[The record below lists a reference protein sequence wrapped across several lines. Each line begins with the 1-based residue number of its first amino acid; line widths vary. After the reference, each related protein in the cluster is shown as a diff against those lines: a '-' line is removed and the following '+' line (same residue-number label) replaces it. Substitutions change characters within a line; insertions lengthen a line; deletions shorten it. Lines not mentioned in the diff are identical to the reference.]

1 LVRKNKSEGANERDM
16 DAVVAV
22 HNNMNENTWRQ
33 VLAWEKLHDETYSAD
48 PSTGRN
54 PKLLRFLGRPDE
66 YSPKARLKMLFG
78 HPAPFDRHD
87 WTVDRAGEE
96 VRYVI
101 DYYHDESAVTK
112 DQMPKHMHDFGSM
125 QSIVVDVRPALDSV
139 KSVFDIVFKMPL
151 ARVRPL
157 CSRY

>member
-1 LVRKNKSEGANERDM
+1 MEGANEGDM

-33 VLAWEKLHDETYSAD
+33 VLSWEKLHKDTFEAD

-54 PKLLRFLGRPDE
+54 PKLLRFIGRPDE
-66 YSPKARLKMLFG
+66 LSPKARFKMLLG

-87 WTVDRAGEE
+87 WVVDRGGEE

-101 DYYHDESAVTK
+101 DYYHDESGVSK
-112 DQMPKHMHDFGSM
+112 DVLPKHKHDFDSM
-125 QSIVVDVRPALDSV
+125 RSIVVDVRPALDSV
-139 KSVFDIVFKMPL
+139 GSIFDVVFRMPL
-151 ARVRPL
+151 ARVSAL
-157 CSRY
+157 IIAHDIF